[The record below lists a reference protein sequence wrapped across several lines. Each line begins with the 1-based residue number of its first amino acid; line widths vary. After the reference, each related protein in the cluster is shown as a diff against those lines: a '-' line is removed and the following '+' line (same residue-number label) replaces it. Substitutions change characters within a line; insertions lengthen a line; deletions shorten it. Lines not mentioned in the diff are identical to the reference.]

1 MTENEKIVDRIKKV
15 YSSSTNDQKKYLRQV
30 LEELSES
37 GYSETYNKIWLAD
50 YKEIPVDKETFLCD
64 PEYLGSSNNNGR
76 SIYPAW
82 RDVMDELDRTGNQY
96 YEIVFTGATRTGKTS
111 TAVSDASYNLYK
123 LMCLRDP
130 QTYFGLKSVSRIS
143 IFFFNLTQTL
153 AKGVAFKEFISTLNS
168 SPWFHKHGHFTKS
181 ESNPTYVPEG
191 GQIEIT
197 YGSDASHALGKATYC
212 LSGETKILTDMG
224 VYKLS
229 EVPKE
234 AKVGQLT
241 PDRQVVFVK
250 AKVSITSFVSE
261 TKKVTLCN
269 GFSIECTGNHKLMR
283 EDGSYRCVDE
293 LIPSDRLYSI
303 KCGVPSASKIHS
315 IETKNYDKYIPV
327 YDVINAEPYH
337 NFIIAGEYED
347 YVSHNCV
354 IFDEC
359 NFAQAGIKDVNKAKA
374 RMKEKYDTLVARV
387 TGTFVKQGEVFG
399 KIYVISSKRSDSDF
413 MEEYVEAQR
422 QAGNKHMY
430 IFDKPQWEVWP
441 SSKYTSSEK
450 FPIALGGKKLKS
462 FVVPDDQNNENGIA
476 ELKKQGYEILDVP
489 IDNKTRFLSD
499 FDVALRD
506 IAGITVQGSMTFISQ
521 EVLDENITK
530 ERKNPFY
537 TDIVQIGTKDD
548 YSLEEFFHIEEVD
561 DRYKKYPMYIHLD
574 LSLNTD
580 KTGISGICQSGR
592 KDIDMPDNKTM
603 SQPTFTHIFSVSLE
617 APRGDKIPYDKITRF
632 ICWLRNQGFYIA
644 GISRDQ
650 FQSEYM
656 GQLLE
661 AQGFAVDKLSLDRT
675 PDGYMAFRSIL
686 LEHRIDLLNVDLL
699 NHELTRLERDAV
711 TGKVDH
717 RVGESKDISDSVAG
731 SVWNATLKN
740 APIPVSRK
748 SVASAIGKV
757 NSIGSASRFGGAS
770 SPNTFSSIYKNY
782 R

>member
-1 MTENEKIVDRIKKV
+1 MTENEQIVDRIKKI
-15 YSSSTNDQKKYLRQV
+15 YSSSTNDQKKYLRQI
-30 LEELSES
+30 LEELSEC
-37 GYSETYNKIWLAD
+37 GYSETYDNIWLAD

-64 PEYLGSSNNNGR
+64 PEYLGSSNNNGK

-130 QTYFGLKSVSRIS
+130 QTYFGLKKVSRIS
-143 IFFFNLTQTL
+143 VFFFNLTQTL
-153 AKGVAFKEFISTLNS
+153 ARGVAFKEFISTLNS

-191 GQIEIT
+191 EQIEIT
-197 YGSDASHALGKATYC
+197 YGSDASHALGKATY
-212 LSGETKILTDMG
+212 L
-224 VYKLS
+224 
-229 EVPKE
+229 
-234 AKVGQLT
+234 
-241 PDRQVVFVK
+241 
-250 AKVSITSFVSE
+250 
-261 TKKVTLCN
+261 
-269 GFSIECTGNHKLMR
+269 
-283 EDGSYRCVDE
+283 
-293 LIPSDRLYSI
+293 
-303 KCGVPSASKIHS
+303 
-315 IETKNYDKYIPV
+315 
-327 YDVINAEPYH
+327 
-337 NFIIAGEYED
+337 
-347 YVSHNCV
+347 V

-441 SSKYTSSEK
+441 PSKYTSSEK

-476 ELKKQGYEILDVP
+476 ELKKQGYEILNVP
-489 IDNKTRFLSD
+489 LDNKTRFLSD

-521 EVLDENITK
+521 EILDENITK

-561 DRYKKYPMYIHLD
+561 NRYKKYPMYIHLD
-574 LSLNTD
+574 LSLTTD
-580 KTGISGICQSGR
+580 KTGISGVCQSGR

-632 ICWLRNQGFYIA
+632 IYWLRNQGFYIA

-661 AQGFAVDKLSLDRT
+661 AQGFNVDKLSLDRT

-731 SVWNATLKN
+731 AVWNATLKN

-757 NSIGSASRFGGAS
+757 NSVGSASRYGGAC
-770 SPNTFSSIYKNY
+770 SPNTFSSIYKNC